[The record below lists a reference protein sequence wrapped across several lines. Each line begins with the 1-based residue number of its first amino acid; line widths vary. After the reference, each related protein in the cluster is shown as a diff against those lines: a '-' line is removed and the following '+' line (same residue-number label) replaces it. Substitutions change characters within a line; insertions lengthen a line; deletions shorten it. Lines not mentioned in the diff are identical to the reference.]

1 MENEKQN
8 LVKDL
13 RKMRQDNRILQE
25 RCNELMKT
33 ASELDSKARSNKDIV
48 LEREDRIQWA
58 EARLLQEEHS
68 HKATQGRLLHVQN
81 DV

>member
-1 MENEKQN
+1 
-8 LVKDL
+8 
-13 RKMRQDNRILQE
+13 
-25 RCNELMKT
+25 MKS

-68 HKATQGRLLHVQN
+68 HKATQGRLLHLQN